1 LPVTDLALAVQGVNG
16 CLEYYQDLLEQRDKL
31 PFDIDGVVYKVS
43 RLDWQEQLGFTAR
56 APRWAIAH
64 KFPAQEEMT
73 LVEGIEIQVGRTG
86 AVTPVARLK
95 PVFVGGV
102 TVSNATLHNREE
114 IQRLDVRVGDTVI
127 IRRAG
132 DVIPEI
138 VSVVVSKRPKKT
150 QQFPFPEVCPECGS
164 AVVYDSGGVIARCS
178 GGLYCQAQKKQS
190 IIHFASRKAM
200 DIEGLGDKLVDLMV
214 SANMIEDVAD
224 LYSLTVDEI
233 AGMERMAQKSAT
245 NLVEAINKSRDSTLA
260 RFLYAL
266 GIPLVGE
273 TTAGTLAGQL
283 GSLDSIQQATQDE
296 LQAIPDVGPVV
307 AHSLAAFFNQPH
319 NIEIIRRL
327 VEAGI
332 NWTEHE
338 KQEVDHDS
346 EFSGK
351 TVVLTGTLSMPRSDV
366 KTLLQ
371 SCGAKVT
378 GSVSKNTDFLV
389 AGQEAGSKADK
400 AEALGI
406 PILDERKL
414 RKMLNL
420 D

>member
-1 LPVTDLALAVQGVNG
+1 
-16 CLEYYQDLLEQRDKL
+16 
-31 PFDIDGVVYKVS
+31 
-43 RLDWQEQLGFTAR
+43 
-56 APRWAIAH
+56 
-64 KFPAQEEMT
+64 
-73 LVEGIEIQVGRTG
+73 
-86 AVTPVARLK
+86 
-95 PVFVGGV
+95 
-102 TVSNATLHNREE
+102 
-114 IQRLDVRVGDTVI
+114 
-127 IRRAG
+127 
-132 DVIPEI
+132 
-138 VSVVVSKRPKKT
+138 VVVSKRPKKT

-327 VEAGI
+327 VEVGI